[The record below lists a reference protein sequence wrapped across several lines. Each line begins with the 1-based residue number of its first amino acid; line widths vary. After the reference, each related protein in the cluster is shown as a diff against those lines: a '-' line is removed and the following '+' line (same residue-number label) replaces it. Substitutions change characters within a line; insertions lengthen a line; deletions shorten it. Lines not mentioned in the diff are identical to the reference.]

1 VRLRTV
7 VADLEAAADRDP
19 EKTAVI
25 AGERRLA
32 YGELRDRAAGV
43 AAGLAKLGVE
53 RGDRVA
59 MVMTN
64 GVDAA
69 VAIEG
74 ILRAGAALTPLN
86 PTMKRDKVAYVL
98 TDTAAAAVL
107 CDAEHSELVSSAAER
122 AGGMPVVGDLEGLA
136 RAGSP
141 PPPPPLETD
150 LAAVLYTSGST
161 GEPKGVTLGH
171 GNLAFATD
179 AICDYLEMSADDRI
193 LCLLQLSFGYGLVQL
208 LGAVRSG
215 ATLVLERGITVPGRI
230 VQALE
235 EQRITGLPG
244 VPTIFQ
250 VLTSLRGL
258 AERELP
264 ALRFLTN
271 AGASMPVATVEAVR
285 RTFPGAR
292 LFLMYGLTECIRV
305 SYLPPD
311 QLERR
316 PTSSGIPM
324 AGTDAWVDDGEGGV
338 AAADQVGEL
347 LVRGPHVMY
356 GFGNRPDATAER
368 LRPGRWPGER
378 VLATGDLFR
387 RDADGYLHWMGRTD
401 DLIKC
406 RGEKVY
412 PREVEEVLHGIAGVR
427 EAAVVG
433 VPDPLLG
440 HAVEAHVAADSG
452 HDLDERALRRA
463 CAEALEEH
471 KVPRRVSFH
480 DSLPRNPRGKV
491 DRRALV
497 TQAGGD
503 GSDGGK

>member
-1 VRLRTV
+1 VRIRTV
-7 VADLEAAADRDP
+7 VADLDSAADRDP
-19 EKTAVI
+19 DKTAVI
-25 AGERRLA
+25 AGERSLTYA
-32 YGELRDRAAGV
+32 ELHERAAGV
-43 AAGLAKLGVE
+43 AARLANLGVE

-59 MVMTN
+59 TVMAN

-69 VAIEG
+69 AAIEG
-74 ILRAGAALTPLN
+74 ILAAGAALSPLN
-86 PTMKRDKVAYVL
+86 PTTKHDRIVYTL
-98 TDTAAAAVL
+98 EDTAAAAVV
-107 CDAEHSELVSSAAER
+107 CDPEHAEVVGSAAEH
-122 AGGMPVVGDLEGLA
+122 AGGIPVVSDLDRLA
-136 RAGSP
+136 EASGP
-141 PPPPPLETD
+141 APAPPLETD
-150 LAAVLYTSGST
+150 LAAVIYTSGST

-171 GNLAFATD
+171 GNLSFATD
-179 AICDYLEMSADDRI
+179 AIGDYLGMSADDRV

-208 LGAVRSG
+208 LSCVRSG
-215 ATLVLERGITVPGRI
+215 ATLVLERGIAVPGRI
-230 VQALE
+230 VQALS

-258 AERELP
+258 AERDLP
-264 ALRFLTN
+264 ELRFLTN

-305 SYLPPD
+305 SYLPPE
-311 QLERR
+311 QLDRR

-324 AGTDAWVDDGEGGV
+324 AGTDAWVDDGNGGV
-338 AAADQVGEL
+338 AAVDEVGEL

-356 GFGNRPDATAER
+356 GYWNRPDATAER

-387 RDADGYLHWMGRTD
+387 RDADGYLHWVGRTD

-412 PREVEEVLHGIAGVR
+412 PREVEEVLHGVVGVR
-427 EAAVVG
+427 EVAVVG
-433 VPDPLLG
+433 VPDLLLG
-440 HAVEAHVAADSG
+440 HAVEAHVAAEPG

-463 CAEALEEH
+463 CAAALEDH

-480 DSLPRNPRGKV
+480 DSLPRNARGKV
-491 DRRALV
+491 DRRALI
-497 TQAGGD
+497 GGD
-503 GSDGGK
+503 GDDRAQ